1 MFEKNIHFVGIG
13 GAGMSGIAQLLFEKG
28 HAVSGS
34 DLKKS
39 NITSRLR
46 QRGIQIYIG
55 HHRENIEKAEL
66 VIFSSAVLSDNP
78 ELVAAREKKLRIIKR
93 GEALAELMQEKLG
106 IAIAGSHGKTITSSM
121 IAFMLVAAGKD
132 PTVIIGGESNDLG
145 GNARLGRSKYLVA
158 EADESDG
165 SFLMLSPEIAVI
177 TNVEADHLDYYGDL
191 KEVITT
197 FEKFSRN
204 VPADGTIICSS
215 SVVKKV
221 LMGDRKI
228 ASDLLVYGVDN
239 DEADLTAQEIVLS
252 EVGSQYHAFYH
263 GKTLGDIRLHIPGMH
278 NVYNS
283 LAAVAVG
290 IRMGISFGALA
301 LALACFSGV
310 RRRFELKGEVEGVML
325 IDDYAHHPTE
335 IKAVL
340 STAQKLRR
348 RIIAVFQPHRF
359 TRTNSL
365 KESFA
370 DSFTEADF
378 LVVTEV
384 YSAGEKEIKGVTGR
398 TIFDLIKQ
406 KEKIF
411 ISNRLEI
418 GNYLMKIIK
427 PGDLLITIGAGDIT
441 ELSEEMMRRLKE
453 NVVDKLRA

>member
-28 HAVSGS
+28 HTVSGS

-55 HHRENIEKAEL
+55 HHRENIGKAEL
-66 VIFSSAVLSDNP
+66 VIFSSAVSQDNP
-78 ELVAAREKKLRIIKR
+78 ELVAAREKKLRIVKR
-93 GEALAELMQEKLG
+93 GEALAELMKEKSG
-106 IAIAGSHGKTITSSM
+106 IVIAGSHGKTITSSM
-121 IAFMLVAAGKD
+121 IAFMLVASGKD
-132 PTVIIGGESNDLG
+132 PTVIIGGESNNLE
-145 GNARLGRSKYLVA
+145 GNARLGQSKYMVA

-165 SFLMLSPEIAVI
+165 SFLMLFPEIAVI

-191 KEVITT
+191 KGVITT

-204 VPADGTIICSS
+204 IPADGIIICSAN
-215 SVVKKV
+215 VVKEV
-221 LMGDRKI
+221 RLGEERR
-228 ASDLLVYGVDN
+228 ASGLLTYGIEG
-239 DEADLTAQEIVLS
+239 DEADLTAQEIVLNGA
-252 EVGSQYHAFYH
+252 GSQYHAFYH
-263 GKTLGDIRLHIPGMH
+263 GEAFGGVRLHVPGMH

-283 LAAVAVG
+283 LAVVAVG
-290 IRMGISFGALA
+290 MKMGIPFIDIAT
-301 LALACFSGV
+301 ALACFSGV
-310 RRRFELKGEVEGVML
+310 RRRFELRGEVGGVML

-340 STAQKLRR
+340 ATAQKLRR

-370 DSFTEADF
+370 DSFTAADF
-378 LVVTEV
+378 LIVTEI
-384 YSAGEKEIKGVTGR
+384 YSAGEKEIKGVSGR

-406 KEKIF
+406 KEKAF

-418 GNYLMKIIK
+418 GSYLMKIIK
-427 PGDLLITIGAGDIT
+427 PGDILLTIGAGDII
-441 ELSEEMMRRLKE
+441 ELSDEMILRLRE
-453 NVVDKLRA
+453 NNELQGFD

>member
-13 GAGMSGIAQLLFEKG
+13 GSGMSGIAQLLFEKG
-28 HAVSGS
+28 HIVSGS

-39 NITSRLR
+39 SITSKLR

-55 HHRENIEKAEL
+55 HHRENIGKAEL
-66 VIFSSAVLSDNP
+66 VIFSSAVPSDNP

-93 GEALAELMQEKLG
+93 GKALAELMQEKLG

-132 PTVIIGGESNDLG
+132 PTVIIGGESNDLQG
-145 GNARLGRSKYLVA
+145 SARLGRSKYLVA

-165 SFLMLSPEIAVI
+165 SFLMLSPKIAVI
-177 TNVEADHLDYYGDL
+177 TNVEADHLDYYKDL
-191 KEVITT
+191 KEIITT

-204 VPADGTIICSS
+204 VSADGILICSA
-215 SVVKKV
+215 SVVEKV
-221 LMGDRKI
+221 LLGGKKI
-228 ASDLLVYGVDN
+228 ASNLLVYGIDN
-239 DEADLTAQEIVLS
+239 DKADFTAQEIILS
-252 EVGSQYHAFYH
+252 GVGSQYRAFYH
-263 GKTLGDIRLHIPGMH
+263 GKDLGDVRLHIPGMH

-290 IRMGISFGALA
+290 MKMGISFGDIA

-370 DSFTEADF
+370 DSFTAADF
-378 LVVTEV
+378 LIVTEI

-398 TIFDLIKQ
+398 TIFDLIEQ
-406 KEKIF
+406 KEKVF

-418 GNYLMKIIK
+418 GSYLMKIIK

-441 ELSEEMMRRLKE
+441 ELNEEMIRRLKTSYE
-453 NVVDKLRA
+453 DV

>member
-28 HAVSGS
+28 HTVSGS

-55 HHRENIEKAEL
+55 HHRKNIGEAEL
-66 VIFSSAVLSDNP
+66 VIFSSAVPRDNP

-93 GEALAELMQEKLG
+93 GKALAELTQEKSG
-106 IAIAGSHGKTITSSM
+106 IVVAGSHGKTITSSM

-145 GNARLGRSKYLVA
+145 GNARLGQSKYLVA

-191 KEVITT
+191 KGVITT
-197 FEKFSRN
+197 FEEFSRN
-204 VPADGTIICSS
+204 IAADGVLICSAGVVNKMFQERGS
-215 SVVKKV
+215 S
-221 LMGDRKI
+221 G
-228 ASDLLVYGVDN
+228 LLTYGVEN

-252 EVGSQYHAFYH
+252 GAGSHYQAFYH
-263 GKTLGDIRLHIPGMH
+263 GEAFGGVRLHVPGMH

-283 LAAVAVG
+283 LAVVAVG
-290 IRMGISFGALA
+290 IKMGIPFIDIAT
-301 LALACFSGV
+301 ALACFSGV
-310 RRRFELKGEVEGVML
+310 RRRFELRGEVGDVML

-335 IKAVL
+335 IKAAL
-340 STAQKLRR
+340 ATAQKLRR

-370 DSFTEADF
+370 DSFTAADF
-378 LVVTEV
+378 LIVTEV
-384 YSAGEKEIKGVTGR
+384 YSAGEKEIKGVSGR
-398 TIFDLIKQ
+398 TIFNLIKQ
-406 KEKIF
+406 KEKVF

-418 GNYLMKIIK
+418 GDYLMKIIK
-427 PGDLLITIGAGDIT
+427 PGDILLTIGAGDII
-441 ELSEEMMRRLKE
+441 ELSEEMILRLRE
-453 NVVDKLRA
+453 SNEPGA